1 MTCDPLMSDM
11 PTCVACDWER
21 VRQAGK
27 LYNCPKYYCTITT
40 WAQLSNVTH
49 IHSSLR
55 SPARVAWSAKVRST
69 HSQTKYMRARLM
81 VTYNISRLKAEI
93 DQPGGCNPA
102 GGGRGGRGDVTSA
115 SDRSE
120 SEPDDLSEF
129 GTLSCA
135 LIASLSP
142 SLELEAG
149 LWRGLNR
156 CGQGKT

>member
-1 MTCDPLMSDM
+1 MHLH
-11 PTCVACDWER
+11 
-21 VRQAGK
+21 G
-27 LYNCPKYYCTITT
+27 
-40 WAQLSNVTH
+40 
-49 IHSSLR
+49 
-55 SPARVAWSAKVRST
+55 T
-69 HSQTKYMRARLM
+69 HSHTKYMRARLM

>member
-1 MTCDPLMSDM
+1 MS
-11 PTCVACDWER
+11 R
-21 VRQAGK
+21 VTGSGYARLAN
-27 LYNCPKYYCTITT
+27 YTIVRNTT
-40 WAQLSNVTH
+40 AQSQLGHNSRTH
-49 IHSSLR
+49 IYTLR
-55 SPARVAWSAKVRST
+55 RVAWSAERVRST
-69 HSQTKYMRARLM
+69 HSHTKYMRARLM

-93 DQPGGCNPA
+93 DQPGGCNLA

-115 SDRSE
+115 SE